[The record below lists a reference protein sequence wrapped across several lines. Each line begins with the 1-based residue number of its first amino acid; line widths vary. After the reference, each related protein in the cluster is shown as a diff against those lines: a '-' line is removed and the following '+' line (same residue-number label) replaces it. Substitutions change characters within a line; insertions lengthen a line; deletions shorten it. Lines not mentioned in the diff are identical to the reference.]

1 MTITY
6 QDRSDVALR
15 VKSPL
20 ERAFALT
27 FVKQYDTLCVSK
39 DGTPRES
46 IDPGIRREDSHW
58 TKRSTYET
66 NEETNPPF
74 RSRISDR
81 LGVPVQAGEPNRRA
95 D

>member
-1 MTITY
+1 MNE
-6 QDRSDVALR
+6 RR
-15 VKSPL
+15 L

-27 FVKQYDTLCVSK
+27 FLAQYDTLLVSI
-39 DGTPRES
+39 DGTSRES

-58 TKRSTYET
+58 AFERSTYET

-81 LGVPVQAGEPNRRA
+81 LEVPVQAG
-95 D
+95 